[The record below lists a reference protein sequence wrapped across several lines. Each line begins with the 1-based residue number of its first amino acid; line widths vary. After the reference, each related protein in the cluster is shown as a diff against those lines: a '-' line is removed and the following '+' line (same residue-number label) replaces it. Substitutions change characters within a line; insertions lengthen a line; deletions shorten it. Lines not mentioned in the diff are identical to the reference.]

1 MSRPKWNAYMRKYRK
16 RPYVKVKAHEYYLN
30 RIIKQAKED
39 NEKIKN
45 ENTTLDTGLVRAA

>member
-39 NEKIKN
+39 NEKLKN
-45 ENTTLDTGLVRAA
+45 ENITVDTGLVRSA